1 LRYIWSGYFLP
12 MAFDKVGLR
21 QKYLGHDWEE
31 PYVRHEVPLL
41 DRDLLAGMKRY
52 EAGEPVARSEL
63 PTAST
68 VYDAKCFAR
77 QKPLSR
83 AGICYIAHEP
93 LADLLSRFDMGPGG
107 VTLYTIYEND
117 ETTPYGENW
126 SLLGLGAQKQSFLPL
141 QSRTVETLVAPTDAR
156 AGLYSV
162 PYEPADDDYACSA
175 VALDGADMWA
185 EAGLRRAFFYS
196 AALGAALIEAGY
208 GETFGLNRVR
218 IED

>member
-1 LRYIWSGYFLP
+1 MRYIWIGYFSS
-12 MAFDKVGLR
+12 MAFNKVGLR
-21 QKYLGHDWEE
+21 QKYPRHDWEV

-41 DRDLLAGMKRY
+41 DKDLRAVIKRY
-52 EAGEPVARSEL
+52 EAGEPVGRSEL
-63 PTAST
+63 PEASA

-83 AGICYIAHEP
+83 AGTCYIAHEP

-107 VTLYTIYEND
+107 MKPYTIYEND

-126 SLLGLGAQKQSFLPL
+126 SLLGLGAQKRSFLPL
-141 QSRTVETLVAPTDAR
+141 QSRTVATLIAPTDAR

-162 PYEPADDDYACSA
+162 PYEPADDDYGCSA
-175 VALDGADMWA
+175 VALAGVDMWA
-185 EAGLRRAFFYS
+185 EAGLHRAFFYS

-208 GETFGLNRVR
+208 GDTFGLHRVR

>member
-1 LRYIWSGYFLP
+1 MGFS
-12 MAFDKVGLR
+12 KVGLR
-21 QKYLGHDWEE
+21 QKYRGHNWEA

-41 DRDLLAGMKRY
+41 DKDMRAVIKRY
-52 EAGEPVARSEL
+52 EAGEPVTRNEL
-63 PTAST
+63 PEASA
-68 VYDAKCFAR
+68 VYDAKCFAK

-83 AGICYIAHEP
+83 AGTCYIAHEP
-93 LADLLSRFDMGPGG
+93 LADLLSRFDMGLGG
-107 VTLYTIYEND
+107 VTPYTIYEND

-126 SLLGLGAQKQSFLPL
+126 SLLGLGAQKRSFLPL

-162 PYEPADDDYACSA
+162 RYQPTDDDFACSA

-185 EAGLRRAFFYS
+185 EVGLHRAFFYS

-208 GETFGLNRVR
+208 GKTFGLHRVR